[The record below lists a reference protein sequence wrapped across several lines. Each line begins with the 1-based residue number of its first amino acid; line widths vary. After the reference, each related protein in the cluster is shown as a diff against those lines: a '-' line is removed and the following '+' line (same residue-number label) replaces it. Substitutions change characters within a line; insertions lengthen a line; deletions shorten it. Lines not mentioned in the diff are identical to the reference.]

1 MSSIHTFAAATPDAF
16 QVGHPLFGNQW
27 LALLAVLGCIGV
39 LLALVASLGRWLA
52 ATHPVPAPIQPTT
65 ATVVSLGMPSVAIA
79 STPVL
84 GGDVPAELVPVIVAA
99 IASAF
104 GERARVSSIRPFAAG
119 SVATPSVEALM
130 QQWSHEGRRQI
141 YSSHKV
147 R

>member
-1 MSSIHTFAAATPDAF
+1 MSSIHTLAALAPDAF

-27 LALLAVLGCIGV
+27 LALLLVLGLIGV
-39 LLALVASLGRWLA
+39 FLASVALLGRWLA
-52 ATHPVPAPIQPTT
+52 ATHPVPAPLQPTT
-65 ATVVSLGMPSVAIA
+65 ATVVSLDLPSIAIA

-84 GGDVPAELVPVIVAA
+84 GGEVPAELVPVIVAA

-104 GERARVSSIRPFAAG
+104 GERARVTSIRPLGTG
-119 SVATPSVEALM
+119 SVAAPSVEALM

>member
-1 MSSIHTFAAATPDAF
+1 MSSLHTLATLAPDAF

-27 LALLAVLGCIGV
+27 LALLAVLGLIGV
-39 LLALVASLGRWLA
+39 LLALVALLGRWLA
-52 ATHPVPAPIQPTT
+52 ATHPEPVPIRPTT
-65 ATVVSLGMPSVAIA
+65 ATVVSLGIPSIAISA
-79 STPVL
+79 TPML
-84 GGDVPAELVPVIVAA
+84 DGDVPAELVPVIVAA

-104 GERARVSSIRPFAAG
+104 GERARVTSIRPFVVG
-119 SVATPSVEALM
+119 TVPVPSLEALM